1 MFPQNK
7 SNNPL
12 MCAAA
17 NGHFQLVC
25 HLSEHHKC
33 KVDPKTL
40 VGCWLTCTLSCMH
53 GVHTHTHSAFTLTHT
68 RNAFTLTHTHSQ
80 CIHTHSH
87 SQCIHTHSHSQC
99 IHTHSHS
106 QCIHTHSH
114 SLTMHSHSLTL
125 TVHSHSL
132 TVHSHSHSHSQCIH
146 THSHSLTVRSHSHS
160 QSHSHSLALTYSHS
174 HSLELTHSAFTL
186 TLTYRAFGRSSHLFR
201 CNLCALGIYV
211 GATLHMWCLVQRIS
225 LLTVH
230 YIAVCGCPS
239 CQQTEAHV
247 TSCEVPRFPTPGS
260 LTLF

>member
-12 MCAAA
+12 MCAAT

-33 KVDPKTL
+33 KVDPKAL
-40 VGCWLTCTLSCMH
+40 VGCWLTCTLSCML
-53 GVHTHTHSAFTLTHT
+53 GVHT
-68 RNAFTLTHTHSQ
+68 
-80 CIHTHSH
+80 
-87 SQCIHTHSHSQC
+87 
-99 IHTHSHS
+99 HS

-146 THSHSLTVRSHSHS
+146 THSHSLTVHSHSHS
-160 QSHSHSLALTYSHS
+160 QSHSHSLALTHSHS

-201 CNLCALGIYV
+201 CNFMCPWYIRRSNSPYV
-211 GATLHMWCLVQRIS
+211 VSCSKDFSIDRTLYCCLWLPILSANRS
-225 LLTVH
+225 PCH
-230 YIAVCGCPS
+230 
-239 CQQTEAHV
+239 
-247 TSCEVPRFPTPGS
+247 FM
-260 LTLF
+260 

>member
-12 MCAAA
+12 MCAAT

-33 KVDPKTL
+33 KVDPKAL

-68 RNAFTLTHTHSQ
+68 HSQ
-80 CIHTHSH
+80 CIHT
-87 SQCIHTHSHSQC
+87 
-99 IHTHSHS
+99 
-106 QCIHTHSH
+106 
-114 SLTMHSHSLTL
+114 
-125 TVHSHSL
+125 
-132 TVHSHSHSHSQCIH
+132 HSHSQCIH

-160 QSHSHSLALTYSHS
+160 QSHSHSLALTYSYS

-247 TSCEVPRFPTPGS
+247 TSCEVPRFPTPGP
-260 LTLF
+260 LLFF